1 MVSVRTDCWAGL
13 LPLLRRPS
21 PRWRWVLSRAG
32 GYDCFPRIP
41 TCLSVPWFFPNA
53 GLKQRLCLLKTLTRP
68 TRLFT
73 FLPCLSCLWVVVV
86 YASCTFFSL
95 VVDSAGKEVARKT
108 HLLFSFIA
116 SEVSCSDYLLFVRL
130 LGGYFCFLFFFD
142 DNHHC
147 LFL

>member
-1 MVSVRTDCWAGL
+1 MLGGTSPFIKTAFPKMAARVIKN
-13 LPLLRRPS
+13 RRIRLFPED
-21 PRWRWVLSRAG
+21 PDLSERS
-32 GYDCFPRIP
+32 
-41 TCLSVPWFFPNA
+41 LVFPNT

-68 TRLFT
+68 TRMFT

-130 LGGYFCFLFFFD
+130 LGGSFCFLFCFD

-147 LFL
+147 ICK